1 MKKVKPTQGRRKG
14 KTERVPYLFRGRY
27 SGSSEAFTR
36 RQRTCRRNPSL
47 IWRPCKGI
55 NNLQQQQVRICNAL
69 ERGWK
74 RGGRGRYSRHCPHSI
89 PNAQL
94 KAHVR
99 SKSKLNIGGVG
110 EEGGRIST
118 WGICPRQRNVF
129 KNRAPRST
137 SFSQGQFADKTP
149 RAQQH

>member
-1 MKKVKPTQGRRKG
+1 MKKVKPTQKRRKG

-27 SGSSEAFTR
+27 SGSRVKPSRAPPPHMPPR
-36 RQRTCRRNPSL
+36 YPSL

-55 NNLQQQQVRICNAL
+55 NNLQYQQVRICNAL

-99 SKSKLNIGGVG
+99 SKSKLNTGGVG
-110 EEGGRIST
+110 WGGKRIST

-129 KNRAPRST
+129 KNRAPRIT

-149 RAQQH
+149 RA